1 MEQELIKS
9 NEFLAQQVWILGG
22 AIIGLLSLLGF
33 FARGAWM
40 DMKRMLQD
48 HEERIRKVEDHKI
61 EMHGLVERHE
71 KDINEHKTLMAQLT
85 QNVNRLSRL

>member
-9 NEFLAQQVWILGG
+9 NEFLTQQIWILGG

-40 DMKRMLQD
+40 DMRKMLED
-48 HEERIRKVEDHKI
+48 HEDRLRSVENHKI
-61 EMHGLVERHE
+61 EMVGLVERHE
-71 KDINEHKTLMAQLT
+71 KDIEEHKQLMTRLSD
-85 QNVNRLSRL
+85 NVNRLSRI

>member
-9 NEFLAQQVWILGG
+9 NQFLAQQVWILGG
-22 AIIGLLSLLGF
+22 AIIALLSVLGF

-48 HEERIRKVEDHKI
+48 HEERIRVVEDHKI
-61 EMHGLVERHE
+61 EMSGLVERHE
-71 KDINEHKTLMAQLT
+71 KDIDEHKQLMTRLSE
-85 QNVNRLSRL
+85 NVNRLSRI